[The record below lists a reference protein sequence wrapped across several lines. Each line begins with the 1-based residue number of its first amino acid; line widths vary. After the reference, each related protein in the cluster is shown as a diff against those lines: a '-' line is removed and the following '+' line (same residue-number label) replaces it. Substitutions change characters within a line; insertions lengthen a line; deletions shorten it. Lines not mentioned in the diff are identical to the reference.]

1 MWECFV
7 LVSDLRRSR
16 AFVLA
21 AGMFSFFLEIKT
33 AEAGSRTLSR
43 FGT

>member
-1 MWECFV
+1 VVEV
-7 LVSDLRRSR
+7 
-16 AFVLA
+16 
-21 AGMFSFFLEIKT
+21 AGMFSFPFPEMKT